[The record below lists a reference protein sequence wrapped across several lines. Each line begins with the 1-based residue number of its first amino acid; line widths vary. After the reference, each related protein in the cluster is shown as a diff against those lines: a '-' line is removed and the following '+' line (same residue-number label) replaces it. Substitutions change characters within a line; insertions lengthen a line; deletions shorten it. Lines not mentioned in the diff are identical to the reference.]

1 MLYRIF
7 YDADNG
13 LDAVIPAAEPEP
25 QAEQPKAEPQETK
38 EAKPES
44 PAWMSQ
50 LPKEMRESMTEL
62 NGFKT
67 IADLAN
73 DWKRSR
79 DSEKDALH
87 IPTKE
92 STPEQV
98 KEFFKKWGVPDTPTD
113 YNLSDYDVDAE
124 AIKKNKELFM
134 AAAHK
139 SALTKRQA
147 QNLWMHEVAMFKAV
161 SQLRAEAEQKYKDAF
176 EPQYEKLLEAEYP
189 EETARKKAI
198 KDELAVVTKWTQ
210 DQGIGKALIES
221 GIAYN
226 ADVMHKLAKYIKS
239 NSPEGLVQ
247 GKSAPEQQRIQGG
260 MFDNYSAD
268 FLKASGR

>member
-25 QAEQPKAEPQETK
+25 QTEEAKTETK

-73 DWKRSR
+73 DWKKSK
-79 DSEKDALH
+79 DSEKNALH

-92 STPEQV
+92 STPEQM
-98 KEFFKKWGVPDTPTD
+98 KEFFTRLGVPEAPTD
-113 YNLSDYDVDAE
+113 YNLSDFDVDAD
-124 AIKKNKELFM
+124 AIRKNKELFM
-134 AAAHK
+134 SAAHK

-147 QNLWMHEVAMFKAV
+147 QNLWMHEVAMYKAV
-161 SQLRAEAEQKYKDAF
+161 SQLRAEAEQKHRDAF
-176 EPQYEKLLEAEYP
+176 EPQYDKLLEAEYP
-189 EETARKKAI
+189 EESERKKAI
-198 KDELAVVTKWTQ
+198 KDELAVITKWTQ
-210 DQGIGKALIES
+210 EQGIGKKLADS
-221 GIAYN
+221 GLAYD
-226 ADVMHKLAKYIKS
+226 AEVMHKLAQYIKS
-239 NSPEGLVQ
+239 NSAGGLVQ
-247 GKSAPEQQRIQGG
+247 GKSAPDQQRIQGG
-260 MFDNYSAD
+260 AFDNYSAE

>member
-1 MLYRIF
+1 MNIRIF

-13 LDAVIPAAEPEP
+13 LDAVIPAAEPENAP
-25 QAEQPKAEPQETK
+25 QAEAQEPQADAPKAET
-38 EAKPES
+38 
-44 PAWMSQ
+44 PAWLSQ
-50 LPKEMRESMTEL
+50 LPKDMRESMAESL
-62 NGFKT
+62 SGFKT

-73 DWKRSR
+73 DWKKSK

-98 KEFFKKWGVPDTPTD
+98 KEFFRKWGVPETPTD
-113 YNLSDYDVDAE
+113 YNLSDYDVDAD
-124 AIKKNKELFM
+124 AIQKNKELFM

-161 SQLRAEAEQKYKDAF
+161 SQLRAEAEQKYRDSF
-176 EPQYEKLLEAEYP
+176 EPSYSKLLEAEYP
-189 EETARKKAI
+189 EETERKKAI
-198 KDELAVVTKWTQ
+198 KDELGVVTKWTQ
-210 DQGIGKALIES
+210 EQGIGKALTES
-221 GIAYN
+221 GIVYN
-226 ADVMHKLAKYIKS
+226 AEVMHKLAQYIKS
-239 NSPEGLVQ
+239 NSPEFVQ
-247 GKSAPEQQRIQGG
+247 GKAAPQQQRIQGG
-260 MFDNYSAD
+260 MFDNYSPD

>member
-1 MLYRIF
+1 MLYF

-98 KEFFKKWGVPDTPTD
+98 KEFFKKWGVP
-113 YNLSDYDVDAE
+113 
-124 AIKKNKELFM
+124 
-134 AAAHK
+134 
-139 SALTKRQA
+139 
-147 QNLWMHEVAMFKAV
+147 
-161 SQLRAEAEQKYKDAF
+161 
-176 EPQYEKLLEAEYP
+176 
-189 EETARKKAI
+189 
-198 KDELAVVTKWTQ
+198 
-210 DQGIGKALIES
+210 
-221 GIAYN
+221 
-226 ADVMHKLAKYIKS
+226 
-239 NSPEGLVQ
+239 
-247 GKSAPEQQRIQGG
+247 
-260 MFDNYSAD
+260 
-268 FLKASGR
+268 

>member
-1 MLYRIF
+1 MNIY

-25 QAEQPKAEPQETK
+25 QAEAKEPEQKAE
-38 EAKPES
+38 A
-44 PAWMSQ
+44 PAWLSQ
-50 LPKEMRESMTEL
+50 LPKDMRENAEL
-62 NGFKT
+62 SGRISGFKT

-73 DWKRSR
+73 AYIKSD
-79 DSEKDALH
+79 DSQKNALH

-92 STPEQV
+92 STPEEM
-98 KEFFKKWGVPDTPTD
+98 KAFFTTLGVPEAPTD
-113 YNLSDYDVDAE
+113 YNLSDYDVDAD
-124 AIKKNKELFM
+124 AIRKNKELFM

-147 QNLWMHEVAMFKAV
+147 QNLWMHEVAMYKAV
-161 SQLRAEAEQKYKDAF
+161 SQLRAEAEQKYKDSF
-176 EPQYEKLLEAEYP
+176 EPQYDKLLEGEYP
-189 EETARKKAI
+189 EATERKKAI

-221 GIAYN
+221 GLAYN
-226 ADVMHKLAKYIKS
+226 ADVMHKLARYIKS
-239 NSPEGLVQ
+239 NSPEFVQ